1 MDLFYIFNFFFSI
14 YFHKLNFIRKGDW
27 IVDESFHVGQSMI
40 FAYGRY
46 RTFLAFL
53 STFPGPFYLTGFF
66 YNILGLMKNFKSFK
80 EVRRVHYLNRLIF
93 VFYARLLM
101 FIFYILN
108 AFLLSKFDSK
118 KKLFFLIVSL
128 IPVNFYFHFLF
139 YTENCSLLFLTIF
152 LYYSKYYKTKKLFI
166 VSFIIDLLTL
176 LMRQTNIAF
185 INFLALEQVI
195 ELLFSLSEKENRNIK
210 DFIKKAFNIL
220 IENLDIAVLDIFF
233 ILFVIKN
240 GSFVI
245 GDKGHHKAHLNLTY
259 IHHLLL
265 YLVILFPSLNNILI
279 NTFKVCFSKKD
290 YKKLFQ
296 LFLCSFIFYITL
308 LFFNRRIPRHIFNF
322 NPRHYYRRMY
332 YTKFFLN
339 RKFRNKSACYLS
351 LLYSSFIIK
360 YTKFLLEPKFIAWL
374 ICTCLSIIPQNFV
387 NFRYMLTGVFM
398 LTYIVNEL
406 NNLGKY
412 NKLYDLMINKFILVY
427 YILLDGI
434 LGDFMIIGTYRYKHG
449 NLVM

>member
-1 MDLFYIFNFFFSI
+1 
-14 YFHKLNFIRKGDW
+14 
-27 IVDESFHVGQSMI
+27 
-40 FAYGRY
+40 
-46 RTFLAFL
+46 
-53 STFPGPFYLTGFF
+53 
-66 YNILGLMKNFKSFK
+66 MKNFKSYR

-108 AFLLSKFDSK
+108 AYILSKFDSK

-195 ELLFSLSEKENRNIK
+195 ELLFSLFEKENRNIK

-220 IENLDIAVLDIFF
+220 IENLDIAILDIFF

-240 GSFVI
+240 GSFVM

-265 YLVILFPSLNNILI
+265 YLVILFLDSTRALSDSLIGVLQQRAGKDVAFQKR
-279 NTFKVCFSKKD
+279 TSK
-290 YKKLFQ
+290 
-296 LFLCSFIFYITL
+296 
-308 LFFNRRIPRHIFNF
+308 
-322 NPRHYYRRMY
+322 
-332 YTKFFLN
+332 
-339 RKFRNKSACYLS
+339 S
-351 LLYSSFIIK
+351 LLLIRAK
-360 YTKFLLEPKFIAWL
+360 Y
-374 ICTCLSIIPQNFV
+374 
-387 NFRYMLTGVFM
+387 
-398 LTYIVNEL
+398 
-406 NNLGKY
+406 
-412 NKLYDLMINKFILVY
+412 
-427 YILLDGI
+427 LLDDDTCSTTFYLDPQTMGVVACK
-434 LGDFMIIGTYRYKHG
+434 D
-449 NLVM
+449 N